1 MAKVFQKG
9 GGVKLPQRHKEAQ
22 HGEYGDAHRG
32 ITVCERC
39 NNVLFKKEWHHS
51 GDKLLEQ
58 LRIAEKGVSFT
69 LCPACRMVT
78 DNLFEG
84 EVLIENIPEKYES
97 ELLRLIAAYGRRA
110 VGIDPQHRIIR
121 TDRTKK
127 GLRVITTENQLA
139 VRLGKKIRD
148 VFKKVKLHIAYSA
161 EPAEV
166 DQVRAVFQM

>member
-1 MAKVFQKG
+1 MANLFRKG
-9 GGVKLPQRHKEAQ
+9 GRVKLPQRHKEAQ
-22 HGEYGDAHRG
+22 HDEYGAAHRG
-32 ITVCERC
+32 ITVCKRC

-51 GDKLLEQ
+51 GEKLLEQ
-58 LRIAEKGVSFT
+58 LRIASKGISFT
-69 LCPACRMVT
+69 LCPACRMT
-78 DNLFEG
+78 AQDLFEG

-97 ELLRLIAAYGRRA
+97 ELLRLISAYGKRA
-110 VGIDPQHRIIR
+110 TDIDPQHRIIR
-121 TDRTKK
+121 TARTKK

-148 VFKKVKLHIAYSA
+148 AFKKVRLHIAYSA